1 MPGVRIASNGFSE
14 TALGLPAERD
24 FFTMATMIMNKEE
37 INRAIYLDF
46 ESEGEKRNGEQP
58 PPAIGGTIVENVY
71 TPTLLHPDLAHAAE
85 ARGWGHASLAEYLK
99 AIHDQ
104 ATAENRKIVFFSS
117 TESTIFADHGFD
129 ISDSGFDLRTS
140 AKQSKRYAT
149 VWDTFKDNVR
159 RFRDPDTAQTTR
171 NEIRTKSFGL
181 LTLVAAD
188 LGMPRPD
195 SYGAGK
201 TGARIRYALKQAGK
215 KAGYE
220 SWSPGGK
227 TKLTQVVNHNEHVC
241 KATRYVLEHL
251 AANS

>member
-1 MPGVRIASNGFSE
+1 MGAMTI
-14 TALGLPAERD
+14 
-24 FFTMATMIMNKEE
+24 NKEE

-46 ESEGEKRNGEQP
+46 ESEGEKRNGTQP
-58 PPAIGGTIVENVY
+58 PPVLGGVMVETIY

-85 ARGWGHASLAEYLK
+85 AKEWAHTTL
-99 AIHDQ
+99 
-104 ATAENRKIVFFSS
+104 
-117 TESTIFADHGFD
+117 FADHGID
-129 ISDSGFDLRTS
+129 ISQHGFDLRDA
-140 AKQSKRYAT
+140 AKRSGLYQT

-188 LGMPRPD
+188 LGMQRPD
-195 SYGAGK
+195 LYGAGK

-215 KAGYE
+215 KSDYA
-220 SWSPGGK
+220 SWSSGGK
-227 TKLTQVVNHNEHVC
+227 TKLTQVVDHNKHDC
-241 KATRYVLEHL
+241 KATRCVLEHL

>member
-1 MPGVRIASNGFSE
+1 
-14 TALGLPAERD
+14 
-24 FFTMATMIMNKEE
+24 MNINTEE

-46 ESEGEKRNGEQP
+46 ESEGEKPNGPQP
-58 PPAIGGTIVENVY
+58 PPVLGGAMVENIY

-85 ARGWGHASLAEYLK
+85 AKEWGHTTLADYLK
-99 AIHDQ
+99 SIHDQ
-104 ATAENRKIVFFSS
+104 ANAENRRIVFFSS
-117 TESTIFADHGFD
+117 TEPTIFADHEVD
-129 ISDSGFDLRTS
+129 ISGSGFDLRGAAKTS
-140 AKQSKRYAT
+140 NLYKD

-171 NEIRTKSFGL
+171 NAIRTKSFGL

-188 LGMPRPD
+188 LGMQRPD

-215 KAGYE
+215 KSDYG

-227 TKLTQVVNHNEHVC
+227 TKLSQVVDHNKHDC
-241 KATRYVLEHL
+241 KATRHVLEHL

>member
-1 MPGVRIASNGFSE
+1 MGAMTI
-14 TALGLPAERD
+14 
-24 FFTMATMIMNKEE
+24 NKEE

-46 ESEGEKRNGEQP
+46 ESEGEKRNGTQP
-58 PPAIGGTIVENVY
+58 PPVLGGVMVETIY

-85 ARGWGHASLAEYLK
+85 AKEWAHTTLADYLK
-99 AIHDQ
+99 SIHDQ
-104 ATAENRKIVFFSS
+104 ANAESRRIVFFSS
-117 TESTIFADHGFD
+117 AESTIFADHGID
-129 ISDSGFDLRTS
+129 ISQHGFDLRDA
-140 AKQSKRYAT
+140 AKRSGLYQT

-188 LGMPRPD
+188 LGMQRPD

-215 KAGYE
+215 KSDYA
-220 SWSPGGK
+220 SWSSGGK
-227 TKLTQVVNHNEHVC
+227 TKLTQVVDHNKHDC
-241 KATRYVLEHL
+241 KATRCVLEHL